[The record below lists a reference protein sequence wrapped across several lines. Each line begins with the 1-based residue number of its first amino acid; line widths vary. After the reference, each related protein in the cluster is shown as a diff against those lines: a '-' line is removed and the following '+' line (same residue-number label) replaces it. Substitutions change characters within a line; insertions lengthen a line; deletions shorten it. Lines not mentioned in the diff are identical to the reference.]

1 VGARNYYQQ
10 PTYQHIGNEPKI
22 EVKRR
27 WRFKWK
33 PGSILLVLA
42 LGYVLFSF
50 GQVYYKTYQLM
61 DTKAMLAQQLQLL
74 QQENRIL
81 ADKYDLMQSD
91 SYIEKLARED
101 LGLVKPG
108 ETVVVPALP
117 GDVKLFKETES
128 NQDIRD

>member
-10 PTYQHIGNEPKI
+10 PTYQHVNIEPKI
-22 EVKRR
+22 KVERR
-27 WRFKWK
+27 WKFKWK

-42 LGYVLFSF
+42 LGYVLLSF

-74 QQENRIL
+74 QQENMIL
-81 ADKYDLMQSD
+81 AEKHDLMQSD

-117 GDVKLFKETES
+117 GDVKLFRETNS
-128 NQDIRD
+128 NQDIRH

>member
-1 VGARNYYQQ
+1 M
-10 PTYQHIGNEPKI
+10 
-22 EVKRR
+22 
-27 WRFKWK
+27 
-33 PGSILLVLA
+33 
-42 LGYVLFSF
+42 FSF